1 MGGTKSPSALTFS
14 HVSVKAVKGT
24 PGAWTGPSSLV
35 PKDLRMSV
43 GKQSSLRQQ
52 VMGKCREQVAIVQ
65 MLLADPVLAYGC
77 LAD

>member
-1 MGGTKSPSALTFS
+1 
-14 HVSVKAVKGT
+14 
-24 PGAWTGPSSLV
+24 
-35 PKDLRMSV
+35 MSV